1 MSNKNTDIFTQ
12 AFQMFCKQV
21 ENSIEEEIPNWL
33 DENPYWEIDDE
44 DCNGNRTFRYPPTNR
59 SDARSA
65 LCESFIEQGEDMGFG
80 DFFEFV
86 LYHIY
91 GEAMSKNNVFRQLIQ
106 KPEENKPEEKKPEP
120 TPEENATLSLI
131 KFQKHVLDK
140 ILFPDGLQF
149 PSIKKTEGGEK

>member
-106 KPEENKPEEKKPEP
+106 KLEENKPEEKKPAPAEVNP
-120 TPEENATLSLI
+120 MEAVLKS
-131 KFQKHVLDK
+131 QKQMLDMMFAP
-140 ILFPDGLQF
+140 L
-149 PSIKKTEGGEK
+149 EKAIERAAK

>member
-106 KPEENKPEEKKPEP
+106 KPEENKPEEKKPAPAEVNP
-120 TPEENATLSLI
+120 MEAVLKS
-131 KFQKHVLDK
+131 QKQMLDMMFAP
-140 ILFPDGLQF
+140 L
-149 PSIKKTEGGEK
+149 EKAIERAAK